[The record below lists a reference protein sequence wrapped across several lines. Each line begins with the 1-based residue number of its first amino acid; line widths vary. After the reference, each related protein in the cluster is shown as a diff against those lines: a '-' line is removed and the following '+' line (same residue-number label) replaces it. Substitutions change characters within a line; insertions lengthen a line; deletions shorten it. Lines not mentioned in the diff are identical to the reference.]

1 MLGILLTIC
10 GLAVIG
16 IVGPLVA
23 MASESKTYGTELE
36 NYIVSNNPKDT
47 GDVERLTREY
57 DLASSKRF
65 L

>member
-1 MLGILLTIC
+1 MLSVLLTI
-10 GLAVIG
+10 GALAIVG

-23 MASESKTYGTELE
+23 MATESTYGSELE

-57 DLASSKRF
+57 DQDASKRF